1 MTFTKS
7 QTKVSLTADEV
18 NILDEA
24 KNILSNILD
33 YMLNEEHSLIKDEG
47 GYYLAFTDEDA
58 GTAHLLLEMLVHH
71 GENGEVILKSI
82 V

>member
-7 QTKVSLTADEV
+7 QTKVTLTADEV

-33 YMLNEEHSLIKDEG
+33 YMLNEEYSIIKDEG
-47 GYYLAFTDEDA
+47 GYYIPFTDENA
-58 GTAHLLLEMLVHH
+58 GTACLLLEMLVHH
-71 GENGEVILKSI
+71 GEDGEIILKSGE
-82 V
+82 